1 MKWATLSLLGLM
13 VTPMEAKVWMPKMF
27 QDGMVLQRGKPMA
40 IWGTADPKEL
50 VTVRKAIRPLPTRRG
65 SGASPFL
72 QQRLEDLMP

>member
-50 VTVRKAIRPLPTRRG
+50 VTVTFKKKGYQTTAD
-65 SGASPFL
+65 
-72 QQRLEDLMP
+72 E